1 MCLPNLQPP
10 VGNAS
15 PMNAGGAEGM
25 AAVTWRNLGA
35 EPMELELKEVGPPET
50 TAFSG
55 KLTKKSGSDVV

>member
-1 MCLPNLQPP
+1 
-10 VGNAS
+10 
-15 PMNAGGAEGM
+15 MNAGGAEGM